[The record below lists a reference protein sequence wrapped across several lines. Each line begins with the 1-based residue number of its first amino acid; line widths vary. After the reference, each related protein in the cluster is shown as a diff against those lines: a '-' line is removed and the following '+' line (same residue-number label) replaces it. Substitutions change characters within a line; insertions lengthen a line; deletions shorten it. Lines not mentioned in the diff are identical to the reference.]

1 MRKVFFEFIIIN
13 FLFNSFLSGASDSL
27 QILVNQAIQLSPRIK
42 MLELK
47 KESANFR
54 VIQNSNLP
62 DPMLSIGFSNLP
74 VPSLSFKKEPM
85 TEKMIGLSQEF
96 PFPGKLKQMAESEK
110 KEVEMIE
117 LELIDARNE
126 IRKEFIKAYNEL
138 RLVRKYI
145 VVLENT
151 KILLKNMLEIVRAK
165 FISSS
170 EPQQNLLK
178 IELEL
183 TNVENML
190 QEKMSMEKST
200 LAMINS
206 LLFRSHDSPFEVEDF
221 PILESKSL
229 ELVSLLGI
237 AKKSSPVL
245 KSLIVAKEKARI
257 NESIARY
264 DLYPMFNLSLKYSFR
279 DKIDGVKMDN
289 LATVMLDVSL
299 PLNYGG
305 KVTAKID
312 ETKAMQEFFEQQYQL
327 NIQMLTI
334 SLSASI
340 SRVNSLIQ
348 RIRLIEEGSL
358 IQAQENLKTALTE
371 YQVGKIDFINVIDA
385 QMELLRI
392 ENELYQLKTDYLNEM
407 NEIEYLIGNTIWEK

>member
-340 SRVNSLIQ
+340 SKVNSLIQ